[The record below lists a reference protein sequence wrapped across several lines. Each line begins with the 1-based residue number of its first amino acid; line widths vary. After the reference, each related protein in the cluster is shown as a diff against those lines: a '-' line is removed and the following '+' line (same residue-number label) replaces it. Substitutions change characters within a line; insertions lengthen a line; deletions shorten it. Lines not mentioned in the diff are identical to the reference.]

1 MPSRRSAVWT
11 MRHFLGLRTNF
22 NSQIG
27 LGFVCPVRRNGLATF
42 SPQVCFYEAAFL
54 CGLRLTVHPFIM
66 ELLDDFGIALELFP
80 WERRTRIVR
89 DLPSSFKYWKSWFFF
104 VFGDDFETLSN
115 EVWGDLPRLHNR
127 WGTPNLGA
135 SLFLFVR

>member
-1 MPSRRSAVWT
+1 MRLGLSMPLRRSAVWT

-66 ELLDDFGIALELFP
+66 ELLDDFGIALGQLMSCFLGRGGLGLSGICLRHSNIGSP
-80 WERRTRIVR
+80 G
-89 DLPSSFKYWKSWFFF
+89 SFLYSGMNLRPFRMR
-104 VFGDDFETLSN
+104 FGVISQGCTTGGEPQT
-115 EVWGDLPRLHNR
+115 
-127 WGTPNLGA
+127 
-135 SLFLFVR
+135 